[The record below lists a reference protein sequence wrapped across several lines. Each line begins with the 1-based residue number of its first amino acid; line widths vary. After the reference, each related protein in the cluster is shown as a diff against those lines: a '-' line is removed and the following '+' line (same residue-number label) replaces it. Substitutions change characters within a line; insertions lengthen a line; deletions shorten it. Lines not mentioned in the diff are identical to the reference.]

1 MRLSIRFFRSVGCKT
16 KRKTQCLLIKL
27 CGYYKTSSDESRF
40 SATEIFT
47 GVTEEYEKEYEKY
60 KSRKRLHGLTLAFSH
75 IRTEVL

>member
-47 GVTEEYEKEYEKY
+47 GVTEEYQKNM
-60 KSRKRLHGLTLAFSH
+60 KSTKVGSDYT
-75 IRTEVL
+75 V